1 MFLGVAEVSAQK
13 DSIYIGAKLSQDKK
27 MLDVTEEIV
36 YFNNSEKDLNTIK
49 LLNWVAAYNR
59 RGTSLVYRKLEDRN
73 TDLHFAKKNEL
84 GKLLNLQV
92 KNSGEEIPVGETSEE
107 NIFLPLK
114 ETLKPGEKVK
124 LQLQYQIQLPDK
136 KFTGYGTSDT
146 NVALKYFFIVPDRFD
161 PDNISKRDYA
171 DIEETV
177 SYNTFWTVN
186 FDLPVNYFVESNL
199 LQTQINSFNGY
210 LDSDP
215 EFLISQNEYPSINI
229 NTNDIH
235 TEIKFGYNLKPEEKE
250 SLEFYLPLHLKF
262 IKERIGSVPE
272 RIFIS
277 DKFRNKEDFFGNNDI
292 AFWKF
297 RFQLFTDAE
306 KTDLDYFGIVA
317 KKVLDE
323 ITITDK
329 QNHHWF
335 RNGLKSYL
343 EIQYLKKFY
352 ADTKLLGNLPE
363 TKIFGVKPLKL
374 FHASDVKLTERYGL
388 AYQYIMS
395 QNLDQKIDENY
406 SDLSNF
412 NDMAISNFETGTLFN
427 YSADKMGYGNFEA
440 LVKDFIAKNTDK
452 EIDPADFLKELAE
465 KDKRT
470 SYLPE
475 FLEHKN

>member
-1 MFLGVAEVSAQK
+1 LFLGVAEVSAQK

-92 KNSGEEIPVGETSEE
+92 KNSGEEIPVGETSDE

-186 FDLPVNYFVESNL
+186 FDLPVNYFAESNL

-306 KTDLDYFGIVA
+306 KRIL
-317 KKVLDE
+317 
-323 ITITDK
+323 TISE
-329 QNHHWF
+329 
-335 RNGLKSYL
+335 LL
-343 EIQYLKKFY
+343 PKKF
-352 ADTKLLGNLPE
+352 
-363 TKIFGVKPLKL
+363 
-374 FHASDVKLTERYGL
+374 
-388 AYQYIMS
+388 
-395 QNLDQKIDENY
+395 
-406 SDLSNF
+406 
-412 NDMAISNFETGTLFN
+412 
-427 YSADKMGYGNFEA
+427 
-440 LVKDFIAKNTDK
+440 
-452 EIDPADFLKELAE
+452 
-465 KDKRT
+465 
-470 SYLPE
+470 
-475 FLEHKN
+475 